1 MNRKTKAEKAT
12 DKRIERAYY
21 RTSSYVQI
29 PIMSIPGIYRA
40 VREQMKDAQER
51 GFPDLTDAQLDQ
63 LVTAAVA
70 KVRTN

>member
-1 MNRKTKAEKAT
+1 MIRKTKAEKAT

-29 PIMSIPGIYRA
+29 PIMSIPGIYREA
-40 VREQMKDAQER
+40 RAAMTPET
-51 GFPDLTDAQLDQ
+51 TDEQLDA

-70 KVRTN
+70 KVRVN